1 MSSSS
6 KIAVIGGTGLKDLP
20 GFEKVRA
27 RWVITRYGWLKVK
40 EKDNIIFLLRHGFD
54 YKAPHRIN
62 MRANIMALKQRGATS
77 ILALAACG
85 SLKKDVKPGDLATLS
100 DFIDFTRT
108 RIATFEPRR
117 APRFIDMSEPYDKK
131 LNEKIVK
138 AARSLKLNIHEN
150 LVYACAEGP
159 RFETKAEIKAYQTLG
174 CDVVGMTQV
183 PEVILAKEA
192 GIPYAVLAV
201 ATNYA
206 AGLQSKISDRE
217 VAEMMEE
224 KSEKV
229 WEVVIRVCR
238 EL

>member
-6 KIAVIGGTGLKDLP
+6 KIAVIGGTGLKDFP
-20 GFEKVRA
+20 GFENVRA

-54 YKAPHRIN
+54 RKAPHRIN
-62 MRANIMALKQRGATS
+62 MRANIMALKQRGAKA

-85 SLKKDVKPGDLATLS
+85 SLKKEVKPGDLATLS

-117 APRFIDMSEPYDKK
+117 APRFIDMSEPYDKN
-131 LNEKIVK
+131 LNQKIVK
-138 AARSLKLNIHEN
+138 AAKDIKFTIHEN

-206 AGLQSKISDRE
+206 AGLQSKVSDHE
-217 VAEMMEE
+217 VAEMMKE

-229 WEVVIRVCR
+229 WEVIKRVCR

>member
-6 KIAVIGGTGLKDLP
+6 KIAVIGGTGLKDFP
-20 GFEKVRA
+20 GFEKVRT

-85 SLKKDVKPGDLATLS
+85 SLKKDVKPGDLAVLS
-100 DFIDFTRT
+100 DFIDFTKT
-108 RIATFEPRR
+108 RISTFEPRR
-117 APRFIDMSEPYDKK
+117 APHFIDMSAPYDKAM
-131 LNEKIVK
+131 NEKIVK
-138 AARSLKLNIHEN
+138 AAKSLKFPIHEN

-159 RFETKAEIKAYQTLG
+159 RFETKAEIKAFQTLG

-206 AGLQSKISDRE
+206 AGLQSRISNQE
-217 VAEMMEE
+217 VTQMMKE
-224 KSEKV
+224 KSAKV
-229 WEVVIRVCR
+229 GEVIIQVCR